1 MRTNIEIPDDLWE
14 KAKIEAVRK
23 RVSLAE
29 IIEESLRKYL
39 KEVK

>member
-1 MRTNIEIPDDLWE
+1 MRTNIEIPNGLWE

-29 IIEESLRKYL
+29 IIEEALKKYL
-39 KEVK
+39 KEG